1 MVQDPE
7 KRRQELLLEQQ
18 VLPVQVPVT
27 PQSFRIPTV
36 SKKWRRI
43 FHLSQAAVGLACLVF
58 LYMRSAPL
66 ETDAFV
72 SSLNPEH
79 PSASKSNAASGEAL
93 CPQAEPLSP
102 QKHAAFLAEM
112 DGLYGTEEYKLWAYE
127 NLGGAVRI
135 PYVSTK
141 GAMCILNLPAAMQ
154 N

>member
-7 KRRQELLLEQQ
+7 KRRQELLFEQQ

-27 PQSFRIPTV
+27 HQNSRIPTV

-43 FHLSQAAVGLACLVF
+43 FHLSQAAIGLACLVF
-58 LYMRSAPL
+58 LYTRSAPL
-66 ETDAFV
+66 QTNAFV
-72 SSLNPEH
+72 SSLNPERA
-79 PSASKSNAASGEAL
+79 SASKSAAVSGEAL

-135 PYVSTK
+135 PYVYVK
-141 GAMCILNLPAAMQ
+141 EEMCILNLPAMMQ